1 MFNDYTRGLAREYID
16 IVYQMDL
23 RLWTN
28 EEYAE
33 LSDQRSVI
41 HEQLLRELGESR
53 QSLPDMR
60 MKAMSILREV

>member
-1 MFNDYTRGLAREYID
+1 MFNDYTKGLAREYID

-41 HEQLLRELGESR
+41 HEQLLQELGGTR
-53 QSLPDMR
+53 QTIPDMR
-60 MKAMSILREV
+60 MKALYILREV